1 MTAPLAR
8 PLVAEFLGTALL
20 TAVVFGSSAMGA
32 ALGAGPALG
41 LLASALVTG
50 LALFVLITILSP
62 LSGAHLN
69 PAVTLVATLGSGLP
83 AGRALAYGLAQVAGA
98 FAGAALAHL
107 MFALPAFSASQIER
121 ATGGL
126 WLSELVAT
134 FGLVFVILGAVR
146 VGGPVAALVGAYIT
160 AGYWFTASTSFA
172 NPAMTLARAATGTG
186 AGLRAADLPPFLAA
200 QIAGAVLAWALGRW
214 LFAAHRPGQEP

>member
-1 MTAPLAR
+1 MTATIAR
-8 PLVAEFLGTALL
+8 PLAAEFLGTALL
-20 TAVVFGSSAMGA
+20 MAVVVGSSAMGA

-69 PAVTLVATLGSGLP
+69 PAVTLVMALNGALP
-83 AGRALAYGLAQVAGA
+83 AGRALAFALAQVAGA
-98 FAGAALAHL
+98 FAGAGLAHL
-107 MFALPAFSASQIER
+107 MFALPAFTASQIER

-126 WLSELVAT
+126 WLSEVVAT
-134 FGLVFVILGAVR
+134 FGLVFVILGGIRA
-146 VGGPVAALVGAYIT
+146 GGNVAALVGAYIT

-186 AGLRAADLPPFLAA
+186 AGLRAADLPAYLAA
-200 QIAGAVLAWALGRW
+200 QILGAVLALALGRW
-214 LFAAHRPGQEP
+214 LFAAPRPGQEP